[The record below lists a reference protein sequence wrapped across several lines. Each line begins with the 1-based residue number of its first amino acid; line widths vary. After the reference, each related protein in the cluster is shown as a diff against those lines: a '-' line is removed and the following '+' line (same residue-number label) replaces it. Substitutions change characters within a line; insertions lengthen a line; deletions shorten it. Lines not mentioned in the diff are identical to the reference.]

1 MEASWKAWRLAGSTS
16 STAALE
22 RAARTTLTVGGA
34 LLTGVEATLCA
45 VIARKK
51 KE

>member
-1 MEASWKAWRLAGSTS
+1 
-16 STAALE
+16 
-22 RAARTTLTVGGA
+22 LTVGGA